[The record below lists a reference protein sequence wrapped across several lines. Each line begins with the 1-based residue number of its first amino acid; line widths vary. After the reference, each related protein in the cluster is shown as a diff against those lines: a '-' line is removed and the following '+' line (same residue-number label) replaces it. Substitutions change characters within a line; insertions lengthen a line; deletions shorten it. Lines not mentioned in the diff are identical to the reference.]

1 MPESNVVVKIVA
13 VYRNFVKG
21 IRDAEQSLK
30 RFQKNVATT
39 RSFAYKL
46 GGTLEIAGRRFTGW
60 AMSIM
65 WGGFMIQRTFTRILR
80 AGISTFSEVTQSM
93 GWSGSAL
100 EQLSAA
106 WTYLKFIVGSA
117 LNEALAP
124 LIPTLMNIIQKV
136 ADWIQQHP
144 KLFSALT
151 ILMALIGALLFY
163 FGALILFIKN
173 GWIPLI
179 TWLFSKGFPALGKGI
194 AWLGKLIWS
203 CIGPVLKDIFGEI
216 KSFPKVAKNVIWKV
230 VLAVWKGIVWLFTNP
245 IGLIIL
251 AIIIIV
257 TLILNLKRHFK
268 SWKDV
273 AAAVIYAI
281 GWFFIKLREI
291 MVEAALKVLGKILKG
306 IAAFI
311 KLGSKLPWVGHK
323 FREAAQFVKEFG
335 EKLEETDLKW
345 ADKFKEWTKQT
356 DFFKGMWK
364 TVEEKGV
371 PKWYELFSPTGAI
384 EGLLGRKLFAPPPT
398 GGEVKNEVNIDK
410 VDVNV
415 NMPIETEEGYKVY
428 EEIKNKFAEDILK
441 EIDAWGGR

>member
-203 CIGPVLKDIFGEI
+203 CIGPCL
-216 KSFPKVAKNVIWKV
+216 
-230 VLAVWKGIVWLFTNP
+230 LYT
-245 IGLIIL
+245 
-251 AIIIIV
+251 
-257 TLILNLKRHFK
+257 
-268 SWKDV
+268 
-273 AAAVIYAI
+273 
-281 GWFFIKLREI
+281 
-291 MVEAALKVLGKILKG
+291 
-306 IAAFI
+306 
-311 KLGSKLPWVGHK
+311 
-323 FREAAQFVKEFG
+323 
-335 EKLEETDLKW
+335 
-345 ADKFKEWTKQT
+345 
-356 DFFKGMWK
+356 
-364 TVEEKGV
+364 
-371 PKWYELFSPTGAI
+371 SPSPRDRG
-384 EGLLGRKLFAPPPT
+384 
-398 GGEVKNEVNIDK
+398 
-410 VDVNV
+410 
-415 NMPIETEEGYKVY
+415 
-428 EEIKNKFAEDILK
+428 
-441 EIDAWGGR
+441 